1 MSLEAIAGRIREDA
15 AKEAASITEAAD
27 SERREALDAAR
38 RQLEDEFSKSLDR
51 IARESAEQE
60 ARLRFHAASEAG
72 RLVENE
78 KRMLLDRAISNA
90 VDRLAG
96 LPPAQYGGLISSILA
111 SCTMTGEIEVVIS
124 PADEGRI
131 TPALLAGA
139 SGGGRSFHLSPRRHA
154 GSGGVVLTSGG
165 VSLNAT
171 FSMLASLERER
182 IVMQLAPLV
191 ADGASGTRG

>member
-1 MSLEAIAGRIREDA
+1 MSLEAIAERIREDA
-15 AKEAASITEAAD
+15 AKEAASIAGAAD
-27 SERREALDAAR
+27 AERREALDAAR
-38 RQLEDEFSKSLDR
+38 RQLEDEFARSLDR
-51 IARESAEQE
+51 ISREASEQE
-60 ARLRFHAASEAG
+60 ARLRFHAASEAR

-96 LPPAQYGGLISSILA
+96 LPPAQYGELISSILA
-111 SCTMTGEIEVVIS
+111 SCTMTGDIDVSIS

-131 TPALLAGA
+131 TPALLSGA
-139 SGGGRSFHLSPRRHA
+139 SGGGRNFRLSPTRHA
-154 GSGGVVLTSGG
+154 GRGGVVLTSGG

-191 ADGASGTRG
+191 AEAASGTKG

>member
-1 MSLEAIAGRIREDA
+1 MSLEAIAERIREDA
-15 AKEAASITEAAD
+15 AKEAESIAGAAD
-27 SERREALDAAR
+27 AERREALDAAR
-38 RQLEDEFSKSLDR
+38 RQLEDEFTRSLDR
-51 IARESAEQE
+51 ISREASEQE

-96 LPPAQYGGLISSILA
+96 LPPEQYGELISSILA
-111 SCTMTGEIEVVIS
+111 SCTMTGDVEVSIS
-124 PADEGRI
+124 PGDEGRI

-139 SGGGRSFHLSPRRHA
+139 SGGGRNFHLSSVRHA
-154 GSGGVVLTSGG
+154 GRGGVVLTSGG

-182 IVMQLAPLV
+182 IVMQLAPLI
-191 ADGASGTRG
+191 ADAASGTKG